1 MFRENYGT
9 KKTAEKLT
17 IPKTIALVGLM
28 GVGKSSV
35 GWRLAK
41 RLDLPFF
48 DSDREV
54 EKAAG
59 CSISDI
65 YALWGE
71 KAFKEAER
79 KVIQRLL
86 AAPPHILSTGD
97 ASFIPQDLREMILAQ
112 TISIW
117 LQADLET
124 LHQRVKHRQTRPQL
138 FEGDSREILN
148 ELVGER
154 YALYAQAHFSVQSC
168 DETHDQT
175 VTRIIDALSAYLAKK
190 NDFDSFV

>member
-1 MFRENYGT
+1 MFHEDYSV
-9 KKTAEKLT
+9 KKQPKKLFV
-17 IPKTIALVGLM
+17 PKTIAFVGLM
-28 GVGKSSV
+28 GAGKSSV

-41 RLDLPFF
+41 RLGLPFF

-79 KVIQRLL
+79 KVIHRLL
-86 AAPPHILSTGD
+86 SGPPHVLSTGD
-97 ASFIPQDLREMILAQ
+97 ASFVPQDLREMILDK
-112 TISIW
+112 TITIW

-124 LHQRVKHRQTRPQL
+124 IHQRVKHRQTRPQL
-138 FEGDSREILN
+138 FEGDSLEILS
-148 ELVGER
+148 ELVEER
-154 YALYAQAHFSVQSC
+154 YNVYNQAHFSVESC

-175 VTRIIDALSAYLAKK
+175 VSRIINTLNTYLAQK
-190 NDFDSFV
+190 NTTDFF